1 VAQPDTDGD
10 DDSFFLDRWAD
21 MVMSDPKLRGL
32 LLRWFW
38 LTSLAFLLLGFAL
51 MLLVIMGRSPF

>member
-1 VAQPDTDGD
+1 MVVARDDD

-21 MVMSDPKLRGL
+21 RVMSDPKLRGL

>member
-1 VAQPDTDGD
+1 VAQKAD

-21 MVMSDPKLRGL
+21 RVMSDPKLRGL

-51 MLLVIMGRSPF
+51 MMLALIGRSPF